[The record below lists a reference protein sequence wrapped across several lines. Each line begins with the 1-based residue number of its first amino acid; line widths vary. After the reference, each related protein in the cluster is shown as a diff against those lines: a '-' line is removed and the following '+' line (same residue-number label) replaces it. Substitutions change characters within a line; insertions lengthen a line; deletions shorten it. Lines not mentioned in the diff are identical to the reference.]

1 MVSYYFFLQT
11 FVSPF
16 SEKIIISKNNISNT
30 NLKILRSKFVIES
43 KGINMDKRDKKIIK
57 LLDQNARRPFT
68 EIAEELGVSISTV
81 RSWMEQYGIE
91 VRNCHP
97 NKPDKEKLRTMYWR
111 EGMTQKE
118 IAKKFNVSQS
128 SVYFWMKKY
137 RIPIKKCIDN
147 LTWPSFSK
155 NNTFL
160 KDYITKSDSIEYV
173 KNHSEVEL
181 FVLSWPYMDDCAYR
195 IWNNMYDGQYLL
207 YIGEPNGGATA
218 DHQFFNSISG
228 SELICQSSLNLK
240 NAHLSFPYIYD
251 EPILLKKEG
260 DNQ

>member
-1 MVSYYFFLQT
+1 MFELINKTFNMHSEVLPSNSEIQKYFDDRNIEDAFLNHT
-11 FVSPF
+11 KALCGLA
-16 SEKIIISKNNISNT
+16 EISNGKSEYKLKYSYT
-30 NLKILRSKFVIES
+30 ILSDEFLKTLRNLIEEF
-43 KGINMDKRDKKIIK
+43 DF
-57 LLDQNARRPFT
+57 Q
-68 EIAEELGVSISTV
+68 EIVEL
-81 RSWMEQYGIE
+81 
-91 VRNCHP
+91 NCG
-97 NKPDKEKLRTMYWR
+97 TGW
-111 EGMTQKE
+111 
-118 IAKKFNVSQS
+118 F
-128 SVYFWMKKY
+128 YFWMKKY